1 MNHQRTAIF
10 LTILIALGFN
20 QFRTLFYSLYFLEKG
35 EINYFIISTSITA
48 APFIPFFTVLF
59 LIFFPWRM
67 HRYLAVAL
75 AMLAGSAGM
84 LLSLFAAS
92 LSGGG
97 TYMVLF
103 HGFTL
108 SLAVPTSIL
117 FTARSSTQPSS
128 KCGWLFLII
137 AAAAGL
143 WSLVAGVAA
152 AAQAQYL
159 AGQQAF
165 CIAAHTEN
173 DDAPLRSFAELRG
186 LAFYTTLSGYRDY
199 HNWYFHGLL
208 IVTQRGGV
216 KVYNWSPRRL
226 RFDLVANPERLLE
239 SPKSACVPQS
249 NFWRSLSI
257 L

>member
-10 LTILIALGFN
+10 FTILIVLGFT

-35 EINYFIISTSITA
+35 GINYFIISTSITA

-75 AMLAGSAGM
+75 AIGTGSAGM
-84 LLSLFAAS
+84 LFSLFAAS

-97 TYMVLF
+97 AYMVLV

-108 SLAVPTSIL
+108 SLAVSASIL
-117 FTARSSTQPSS
+117 FTARRSTQPSS
-128 KCGWLFLII
+128 KGGWLLLII
-137 AAAAGL
+137 AAATGL

-152 AAQAQYL
+152 AAQAQYI
-159 AGQQAF
+159 AGHQAF

-186 LAFYTTLSGYRDY
+186 LSFYTTLSGYKKY
-199 HNWYFHGLL
+199 HHWYFHGLL
-208 IVTQRGGV
+208 IVNHSDGV

-226 RFDLVANPERLLE
+226 RFDLVENPELILK
-239 SPKSACVPQS
+239 SPKSACVPRN